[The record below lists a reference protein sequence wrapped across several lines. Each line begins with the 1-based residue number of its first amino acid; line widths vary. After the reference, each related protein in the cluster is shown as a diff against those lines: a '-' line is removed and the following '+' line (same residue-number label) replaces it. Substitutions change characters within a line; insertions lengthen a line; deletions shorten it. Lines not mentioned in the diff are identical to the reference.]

1 MCSLLRRCQP
11 APSRDLSGHF
21 VDPLGPS
28 KTHISFSSYL
38 CILSP
43 TSHSP
48 SFVILSSNQIDR
60 CSGSE
65 SPYSRS
71 YSFWNAPAKLHNGSC
86 PKCLR
91 ALVQVSPLL
100 SPPPSP
106 PSSLPLPTF
115 SRNQN
120 EGFQLKGIC
129 KWHPL
134 HASAPRPYSL
144 TRTSPEPLSDIFRP
158 SSGQRP

>member
-1 MCSLLRRCQP
+1 MCSLLRRYQP
-11 APSRDLSGHF
+11 APSRHLSESVHF
-21 VDPLGPS
+21 VDPTLGPT
-28 KTHISFSSYL
+28 KLTYL
-38 CILSP
+38 VCRIYVFYLQQVFLHP
-43 TSHSP
+43 LCDP
-48 SFVILSSNQIDR
+48 IIQQNDR

-71 YSFWNAPAKLHNGSC
+71 FSFWNAPAKLHNGSC

-91 ALVQVSPLL
+91 ALVQFSPLL
-100 SPPPSP
+100 SPPP
-106 PSSLPLPTF
+106 PLQTF

-120 EGFQLKGIC
+120 EGFQLKGTC

-134 HASAPRPYSL
+134 HASASRPCSL